1 MTALGHC
8 IQEWYHQQ
16 PPTYL
21 LFIFC
26 FYTDTFASKTA
37 AVGDKYA
44 DASVGNV
51 TGSNA
56 VNVFLG
62 IGVAWTIAAIYH
74 AIHNQ
79 PFKVDPGNL
88 GFSVTV
94 FSVFAVFA
102 ISALMVRRKIPSIG
116 GELGGPNNS
125 KLLSSMCFVSLWFLY
140 LILCSLEAYGFI
152 EGFWGCCTKLSS
164 CNSIQVPVFVLH
176 PSATVGCGVF
186 TVHASYAG
194 RCDVPLRLRE
204 PDLPAHPE
212 QYLCRKRFEDAIS
225 ITLALLLARDINLTS
240 RCPSLACFELFGS
253 LQDGVSRWRQPS
265 LEASTCTLWNTATPQ
280 LAKKNAHCIVCTIG
294 WCQTHSFSERHL
306 WGRLWNSCNDD
317 YVNLKTRWTR
327 ECSVFRRRLL
337 SFLFHVFVCAGYLA
351 L

>member
-265 LEASTCTLWNTATPQ
+265 LVASTRAPCGIQQRRSWQKRTHIALSAPLVDVRPTLSVKDICEGGCKTVIMMIMLIWR
-280 LAKKNAHCIVCTIG
+280 LG
-294 WCQTHSFSERHL
+294 ERGSAVYSGEGFYHFYSMFL
-306 WGRLWNSCNDD
+306 
-317 YVNLKTRWTR
+317 YVQII
-327 ECSVFRRRLL
+327 
-337 SFLFHVFVCAGYLA
+337 
-351 L
+351 